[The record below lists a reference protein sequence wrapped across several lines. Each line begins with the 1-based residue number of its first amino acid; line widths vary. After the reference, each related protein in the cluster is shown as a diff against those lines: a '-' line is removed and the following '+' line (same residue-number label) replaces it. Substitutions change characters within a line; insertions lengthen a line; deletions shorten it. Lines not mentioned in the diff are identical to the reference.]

1 MVDFIVFSAFPYI
14 FLSVMF
20 LSVVQFDGLSFSD
33 LIDIGFLIQCFYLLA
48 HIKSFFAKN
57 VEMLTFLRIYNIV
70 VLTILVLYQSP
81 VFLCPTGQRSEE
93 GEPGIIYYVPG
104 KECHARQIQ
113 RSSGVE
119 AWHTLYVVLA
129 QSIGLKK
136 YTEQSSF
143 PYAYVLIVLFTE
155 IQVAAFN
162 HPYFKVY
169 PRSILSSACFPL
181 MSLQY

>member
-1 MVDFIVFSAFPYI
+1 MVSYVVYSAFPYI

-20 LSVVQFDGLSFSD
+20 LSVIQFDGMRFSD

-48 HIKSFFAKN
+48 HIKSFYAKN
-57 VEMLTFLRIYNIV
+57 VEMLGFLRTYNFI

-81 VFLCPTGQRSEE
+81 IFLCPTTPMKETTTSEA
-93 GEPGIIYYVPG
+93 PATLFYIPAA
-104 KECHARQIQ
+104 ECKASKIT

-119 AWHTLYVVLA
+119 AWHTLYVVLS

-136 YTEQSSF
+136 YTAQSGF

-155 IQVAAFN
+155 IQVAAFH
-162 HPYFKVY
+162 HPYFKTY
-169 PRSILSSACFPL
+169 TL
-181 MSLQY
+181 